1 MAIALGNAIRLKFN
15 LARCERT
22 AFDRNAPDENKEFD
36 VDRIF
41 FFWLSFLSRWQRQT
55 MLIFDFLFVVWIVQ
69 STPTHEPS

>member
-41 FFWLSFLSRWQRQT
+41 FFLA
-55 MLIFDFLFVVWIVQ
+55 FLFIAVATPDNVNFRFSLRSVD
-69 STPTHEPS
+69 STKYTHT

>member
-22 AFDRNAPDENKEFD
+22 ACDRNAPDENKEFD

-41 FFWLSFLSRWQRQT
+41 FFA
-55 MLIFDFLFVVWIVQ
+55 FLFIAVATPDNINFRFSLRSVD
-69 STPTHEPS
+69 STRYT

>member
-41 FFWLSFLSRWQRQT
+41 FFFGFPFYRGGNARQC
-55 MLIFDFLFVVWIVQ
+55 
-69 STPTHEPS
+69 